1 MTTTV
6 TSLENEIVHLS
17 RRAKGASRRL
27 AGLSTEAKN
36 SLLENLADRL
46 SQPDTREKLLGGPTP
61 GTWKPEF
68 ERGSPAPCW
77 IA

>member
-46 SQPDTREKLLGGPTP
+46 SQPDTREKLLAANARDLEAGVR
-61 GTWKPEF
+61 K
-68 ERGSPAPCW
+68 GSPAPCW